1 MCRNLNCYVDGM
13 LKCVRLLFTAALPLS
28 LFATVSGLPVR
39 RTGAPADGGLD
50 CSACHKGSP
59 PVNQGPGRI
68 TIRAN
73 SYNPGATQSMN
84 VTVEDNAGLRFG
96 FQLTARFR
104 NDANPQTETRQAG
117 SFSTSIDSQVLC
129 DPDGKLGPCNG
140 ALEFASHTPDSTKA
154 GSPTPRTFVLNWTP
168 PGRDAGDVVFYAA
181 GVAANND
188 NTENGDRVYTASV
201 RISSAGCNLTGTPV
215 IRSGSG
221 IVDAAAFR
229 DSISSNALITLFG
242 SGFALTGAAGYKAVR
257 GDLTDG
263 KLPLDLACVA
273 VEIGGRRVP
282 VFYVQGD
289 QINAQAPA
297 LDNVSSAQVRIILN
311 PGTPNEIRSD
321 LATVR
326 VQPFSPA
333 LFTLNGKS
341 IAALNGSNNNR
352 ILADPSVVPGGVPA
366 KPGDVVV
373 LYGTGFGATNPAY
386 QTGEFATGPATL
398 RTPVTIMIGG
408 VTADVLYQGL
418 SPDAP
423 GFYQFN
429 VRVPAAVPDGDAAV
443 VMQIGSIQTQ
453 SGATIPIKR

>member
-1 MCRNLNCYVDGM
+1 MLNCA
-13 LKCVRLLFTAALPLS
+13 RLLLAAALPIS

-73 SYNPGATQSMN
+73 SYNPGVAQSMN

-104 NDANPQTETRQAG
+104 NDQNPQAETRQAG
-117 SFSTSIDSQVLC
+117 TFSASVDSQVLC
-129 DPDGKLGPCNG
+129 DPDGRPGPCNG
-140 ALEFASHTPDSTKA
+140 GVEFASHTPESTKP
-154 GSPTPRTFVLNWTP
+154 GSPSPRTFVLNWTP

-188 NTENGDRVYTASV
+188 NTENGDRVYTTSV
-201 RISSAGCNLTGTPV
+201 RIASAGCNVTGTPA
-215 IRSGSG
+215 IRVGGG

-229 DSISSNALITLFG
+229 DSVSSNALITIFG
-242 SGFALTGAAGYKAVR
+242 SGFALPGAAPYKALR
-257 GDLTDG
+257 GDLADG
-263 KLPLDLACVA
+263 KLPTDLACVA
-273 VEIGGRRVP
+273 VEIAGKRVP
-282 VFYVQGD
+282 VFYVQGN
-289 QINAQAPA
+289 QINAQAPVF
-297 LDNVSSAQVRIILN
+297 DNVNSAQVQVILN

-321 LATVR
+321 PAPVR
-326 VQPFSPA
+326 VQLYSAA
-333 LFTLNGKS
+333 LFTLNGKT

-352 ILADPSVVPGGVPA
+352 ILADPSVVPGGVSA

-373 LYGTGFGATNPAY
+373 LYGTGFGLTNPVY
-386 QTGEFATGPATL
+386 QPGEFAAGPASL
-398 RTPVTIMIGG
+398 RDPITVTMGG
-408 VTADVLYQGL
+408 VTLAPSDILYAGL

-429 VRVPAAVPDGDAAV
+429 LRVPAAVQDGDV
-443 VMQIGSIQTQ
+443 PVLIQIGSIQTQ
-453 SGATIPIKR
+453 SGATIPVKR